1 MREAVAQTQEPVRPA
16 IVVEGVTKRYGDFAA
31 LSDVSLE
38 IGRGEFISIIGT
50 SGSGKTTLL
59 NVIGGLDRA
68 YEGRVTVESQDLANL
83 SDFELSRFRNES
95 IGFVF
100 QHFHL
105 LPHLSCRENVLLPS
119 FFTRNARGPV
129 EPEEALRRV
138 GLGDKIDAMPGK
150 LSGGQKQRV
159 AIARAL
165 LLRPKIILCD
175 EPTGNLDRRTGEQ
188 ILELFDAL
196 NREEGLTLVI
206 ITHEE
211 HISRAAARTLRLE
224 AGQIAAT

>member
-1 MREAVAQTQEPVRPA
+1 MSETGAPARPA

-31 LSDVSLE
+31 LSDVSLTIRE
-38 IGRGEFISIIGT
+38 GEFISIIGT

-59 NVIGGLDRA
+59 NIIGGLDRA
-68 YEGRVTVESQDLANL
+68 YEGRVTVESQDLHGL
-83 SDFELSRFRNES
+83 SDFELSRFRNET

-119 FFTRNARGPV
+119 FFARNARRPV

-165 LLRPKIILCD
+165 LNRPKIILCD

-188 ILELFDAL
+188 ILELFATL
-196 NREEGLTLVI
+196 NREEGLTLLI

-211 HISRAAARTLRLE
+211 HISRAAARTVRLE
-224 AGQIAAT
+224 AGQIVAP

>member
-68 YEGRVTVESQDLANL
+68 YEGRVTVESQDLGNL

>member
-1 MREAVAQTQEPVRPA
+1 MEAVAKKSTANVA
-16 IVVEGVTKRYGDFAA
+16 IAVEGVRKRYGETLA
-31 LSDVSLE
+31 LDGVSLRVE
-38 IGRGEFISIIGT
+38 EGDTIAIVGT

-68 YEGRVTVESQDLANL
+68 YEGRVVVEGRDLAAL
-83 SDFELSRFRNES
+83 SDNELSAFRNGT

-119 FFTRNARGPV
+119 FFARGAADV
-129 EPEEALRRV
+129 DPEEPLRRV
-138 GLGDKIDAMPGK
+138 GLADKIDAMPGK

-165 LLRPKIILCD
+165 LRRPKIILCD
-175 EPTGNLDRRTGEQ
+175 EPTGNLDRNTGLQ
-188 ILELFDAL
+188 ILEIFDTL
-196 NREEGLTLVI
+196 NREEGITFVI

-211 HISRAAARTLRLE
+211 HVSRAAHRTVRIE
-224 AGQIAAT
+224 SGRIVSG